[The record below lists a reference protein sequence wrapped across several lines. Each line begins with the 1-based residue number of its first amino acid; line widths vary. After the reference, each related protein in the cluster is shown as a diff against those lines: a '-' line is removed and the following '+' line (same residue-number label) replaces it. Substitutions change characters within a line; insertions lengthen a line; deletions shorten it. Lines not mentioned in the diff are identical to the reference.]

1 MSKAKAVK
9 DRFKRMRSK
18 VKDVFD
24 DVQQCV
30 EKRRREVN
38 SLITT
43 EETAALALLTELD
56 KERAAM
62 RSHAATLEQLVASA
76 PDDDLLEMLSK
87 LTSRLSELELQ
98 TGTTEKIEAIA
109 DVTFDSPKLHE
120 LKAAIAELGSCFF
133 YSFF

>member
-133 YSFF
+133 L